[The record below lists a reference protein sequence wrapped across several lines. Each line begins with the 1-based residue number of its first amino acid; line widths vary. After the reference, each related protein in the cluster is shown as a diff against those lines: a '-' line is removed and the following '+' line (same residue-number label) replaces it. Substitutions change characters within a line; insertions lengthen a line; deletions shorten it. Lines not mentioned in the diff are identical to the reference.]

1 MMEVDTFV
9 QRLLARLPILD
20 DVLQAHLTENEYL
33 LPHVFFGD
41 VSRFTLE
48 QHDRLTGGDAAARS
62 ILATL
67 FEVMEQGAAEGS
79 EDVKELV
86 SVSFLENLA
95 GELAQHPSLSAF
107 LTPALT
113 RELEPILREYRN
125 SPSALHGKV

>member
-1 MMEVDTFV
+1 MEGETFV
-9 QRLLARLPILD
+9 QRLLTRLPILD
-20 DVLQAHLTENEYL
+20 DVLQAHLTENEHL

-48 QHDRLTGGDAAARS
+48 QHARLTSGDASARS

-79 EDVKELV
+79 EYVKELV

-95 GELAQHPSLSAF
+95 RELAQHPSLSAF
-107 LTPALT
+107 LTPALKQ
-113 RELEPILREYRN
+113 ELEPILRAYGY
-125 SPSALHGKV
+125 SPPTLDWGV